1 MWGPR
6 VDQNN
11 WLWLS
16 QLQCLSQVRFLGIAT
31 QPFNKNGTQ
40 TRTYDLGQGEQ
51 EKCQEVMA
59 LVDDLAQHVP
69 TARIR
74 IHNTP
79 SETIAH
85 ARLVLAN
92 QTIVGSGIFGVFPVV
107 ASSGSGCFRRPAFFL
122 ENHFS
127 G

>member
-1 MWGPR
+1 
-6 VDQNN
+6 
-11 WLWLS
+11 
-16 QLQCLSQVRFLGIAT
+16 
-31 QPFNKNGTQ
+31 
-40 TRTYDLGQGEQ
+40 
-51 EKCQEVMA
+51 MA

-85 ARLVLAN
+85 VRLVLAN
-92 QTIVGSGIFGVFPVV
+92 QTIVGSGTFGVFPVV